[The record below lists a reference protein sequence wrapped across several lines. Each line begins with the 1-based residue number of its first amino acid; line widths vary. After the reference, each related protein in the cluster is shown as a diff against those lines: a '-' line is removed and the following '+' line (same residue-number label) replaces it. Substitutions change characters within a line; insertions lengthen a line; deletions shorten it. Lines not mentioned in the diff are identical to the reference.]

1 MSKKYRSPHYPRN
14 VQRDLRFNLKN
25 WFVIFKALKS
35 QTIWCWKRVTWS
47 CANFWISENHG
58 DNRKQKFTRTVEL
71 HRKGLDLWSHVITST
86 LITINTFEWEHY
98 VLISNAIK
106 QFLMISQV
114 ESPYPS
120 DWVKLAFWRLRP
132 LNIENQNHRILNSPE
147 NPSSW
152 ANKPL
157 KASTDISLAKL
168 WFLFRMMALLWS
180 TTKYNIYFFG
190 KQSVG
195 KPRNSNFNY
204 NLCE

>member
-1 MSKKYRSPHYPRN
+1 MKRWFMGSQADLCEVSSNTYANKSLFWNKIKFETPEKISKKYRSPHYPRN

-35 QTIWCWKRVTWS
+35 QIIWCWKRVTWS

-106 QFLMISQV
+106 QFLMISPV

-132 LNIENQNHRILNSPE
+132 
-147 NPSSW
+147 
-152 ANKPL
+152 
-157 KASTDISLAKL
+157 
-168 WFLFRMMALLWS
+168 
-180 TTKYNIYFFG
+180 
-190 KQSVG
+190 
-195 KPRNSNFNY
+195 
-204 NLCE
+204 